1 MAIGAEYLTSVGSA
15 LGITAIQA
23 GIILSLVFTVGIM
36 ITVILGTKGR
46 QAQVTI
52 PLSTLFPTVLFTFMG
67 WYPVW
72 TGSALALVLSIF
84 IAYTFSRW

>member
-15 LGITAIQA
+15 LGVTALQA
-23 GIILSLVFTVGIM
+23 GIILSLVFTVGVM
-36 ITVILGTKGR
+36 ITVILGTKGKEP
-46 QAQVTI
+46 QITI
-52 PLSTLFPTVLFTFMG
+52 PLSALFPTVLFTFMG

-84 IAYTFSRW
+84 IANTFSRW